1 MSNRFCKVGGVTLT
15 NTVGKKGVGVA
26 TLGKIIGFSVVSGS
40 VKSGGN
46 LIAPLLI
53 FLGSLVVST
62 CALRLRHSSHFRVV
76 AASGSYDV
84 NKTLKVLSWQF
95 FGV

>member
-1 MSNRFCKVGGVTLT
+1 MGYWLGKMVGVVLT
-15 NTVGKKGVGVA
+15 DTVGKKRVGVA
-26 TLGKIIGFSVVSGS
+26 TEGKIIGFREISGS

-62 CALRLRHSSHFRVV
+62 CALRLRHV
-76 AASGSYDV
+76 AL
-84 NKTLKVLSWQF
+84 T
-95 FGV
+95 